1 MPIHVEDLQINLILK
16 KGKFLLTL
24 FFKVSLKSSDN
35 LPRNGKTITKSIFSD
50 VNVTGFSVS
59 FLLRK
64 PLMHL
69 SINLI
74 GNAFFLNIY
83 FK

>member
-16 KGKFLLTL
+16 KGRFLLTL

-35 LPRNGKTITKSIFSD
+35 LPRNGKTITKSIFSN

>member
-16 KGKFLLTL
+16 KGRFLLTL